1 MDLVTLGR
9 TLGFSFAAGVNLYA
23 TVAILGLAA
32 RYGWVDLPPQFQA
45 FNNSFI
51 IGTAIVLY
59 LVEFFADKI
68 PYFDSLWDILHT
80 AIRPLGG
87 ALIAVTT
94 LGDASPG
101 VEGLVAL
108 LGGTVAAGSH
118 LTKTSTRAVA
128 NASPEPVSN
137 WALSFGEDVFVVG
150 LGYLALAHPIAA
162 LVDRRGPPDTDRD
175 LCGGDCADGETLV
188 RTVAN
193 HRPRRRHLEAHAD
206 PEAHFV
212 GAEIVAKRKRRHPT
226 VREHLV
232 IAVAGIGNEVAG
244 VQRHAAAER
253 RDRRGVIQKREAS
266 VREHTRQSIEAR
278 HVRRQ
283 PRDTSRGLGVQAA
296 ALPTRSSIECRPARR
311 TRTR

>member
-45 FNNSFI
+45 FNNPVI

-68 PYFDSLWDILHT
+68 PYFDSLWDIVHT

-118 LTKTSTRAVA
+118 FTKTSTRAVA
-128 NASPEPVSN
+128 NTSPEPASN
-137 WALSFGEDVFVVG
+137 WALSVGEDVFVVG

-162 LVDRRGPPDTDRD
+162 LVVAVV
-175 LCGGDCADGETLV
+175 LLILIVVFAAVIV
-188 RTVAN
+188 RTV
-193 HRPRRRHLEAHAD
+193 RRWFSRRR
-206 PEAHFV
+206 
-212 GAEIVAKRKRRHPT
+212 I
-226 VREHLV
+226 
-232 IAVAGIGNEVAG
+232 
-244 VQRHAAAER
+244 AAA
-253 RDRRGVIQKREAS
+253 A
-266 VREHTRQSIEAR
+266 
-278 HVRRQ
+278 
-283 PRDTSRGLGVQAA
+283 
-296 ALPTRSSIECRPARR
+296 
-311 TRTR
+311 

>member
-32 RYGWVDLPPQFQA
+32 RYGWVDLPPQYQV
-45 FNNSFI
+45 FNNGFV

-68 PYFDSLWDILHT
+68 PYFDSLWDLIHT

-87 ALIAVTT
+87 ALIAVAT

-128 NASPEPVSN
+128 NTSPEPVSN
-137 WALSFGEDVFVVG
+137 WALSVAEDVFVVG
-150 LGYLALAHPIAA
+150 LGYLALEHPIAA
-162 LVDRRGPPDTDRD
+162 LV
-175 LCGGDCADGETLV
+175 
-188 RTVAN
+188 
-193 HRPRRRHLEAHAD
+193 
-206 PEAHFV
+206 
-212 GAEIVAKRKRRHPT
+212 
-226 VREHLV
+226 
-232 IAVAGIGNEVAG
+232 VAG
-244 VQRHAAAER
+244 VLLVLIVIFAAVIIRTVKQWFGR
-253 RDRRGVIQKREAS
+253 RRVA
-266 VREHTRQSIEAR
+266 
-278 HVRRQ
+278 
-283 PRDTSRGLGVQAA
+283 
-296 ALPTRSSIECRPARR
+296 PA
-311 TRTR
+311 T